1 MKNLY
6 ALLALSAVCSC
17 NARNP
22 FDSLFEEMKHLEQR
36 IEEAFHNRI
45 KGDYHPGL
53 IDLSIK
59 DDGSTVNLIV
69 KVNGIEKEQV
79 NVQAHEG
86 VLTAVIPTKEGGKTT
101 IQANKHAVTVF
112 SEQQVTHETKDATG
126 KVLSTSKSNAISSQT
141 QPLPSHV
148 DVMNV
153 IKVEV
158 SDDSVTI
165 ILGKEEAKKIPVTIV

>member
-1 MKNLY
+1 MKKLY
-6 ALLALSAVCSC
+6 ALIALSAVSSC

-22 FDSLFEEMKHLEQR
+22 FDSLFEEMKYLEQR
-36 IEEAFHNRI
+36 IEDAFHNRI

-59 DDGSTVNLIV
+59 DDNSVITLTV
-69 KVNGIEKEQV
+69 KVNGIEKEHV

-101 IQANKHAVTVF
+101 VQANKHAVTVF
-112 SEQQVTHETKDATG
+112 SEQQITHEIKDATG
-126 KVLSTSKSNAISSQT
+126 KVLSTNKSSAVSSQT

-165 ILGKEEAKKIPVTIV
+165 ILGKEEAKKIPVTIL